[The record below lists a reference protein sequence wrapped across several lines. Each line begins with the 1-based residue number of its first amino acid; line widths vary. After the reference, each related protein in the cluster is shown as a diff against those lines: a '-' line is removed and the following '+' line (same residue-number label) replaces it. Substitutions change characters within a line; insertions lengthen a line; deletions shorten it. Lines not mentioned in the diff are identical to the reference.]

1 MAFHG
6 STSRA
11 PRIGRVSHPEAFENA
26 CARSLRSHPKCSPFR
41 YRCVFMTVPTAST
54 EEVHMNN
61 IHSTNGQKSK
71 LCAPVAAGDR
81 ALLG

>member
-1 MAFHG
+1 MALHG
-6 STSRA
+6 STSRV

-41 YRCVFMTVPTAST
+41 ALYVFMTVPTAST
-54 EEVHMNN
+54 EEVHMN
-61 IHSTNGQKSK
+61 IHSTKGQKSK
-71 LCAPVAAGDR
+71 LCAPGAAGDR